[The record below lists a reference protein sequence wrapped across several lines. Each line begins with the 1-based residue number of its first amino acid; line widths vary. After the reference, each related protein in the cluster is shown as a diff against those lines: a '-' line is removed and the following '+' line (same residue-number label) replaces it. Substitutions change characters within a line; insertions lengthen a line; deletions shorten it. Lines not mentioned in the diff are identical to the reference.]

1 MGSRETWGSR
11 TSFLLACIGAAVGLG
26 NIWRFPYLAFKSGGG
41 AFMIPYIIMLLL
53 CGLPLLFMELS
64 MGQYT
69 RRGPIGAIGKMCPL
83 FQGAGVATVVLTF
96 WLATYY
102 NVIIGWAM
110 FYLGSS
116 FVDPLPWVSCNNT
129 WNSIYCIESVSNTT
143 ERQLQ
148 INNNVDYCGTVQEA
162 EKNDTIKSTSPSQ
175 EFYDRRVLKA
185 TEGIENFGGIRWE
198 LLGAVFG
205 AWVIVYFCIWKSVK
219 ATGKVVYFTA
229 TAPYILLFA
238 FLIRAVTLEGATD
251 GILYLLNPKWCKM
264 LDSKVWVYAAAQVFN
279 SIGIAF
285 GLLISFA
292 SYNKF
297 HGPILRDTLIVV
309 IVDALTCI
317 LCGIIVF
324 ATMGNLAFTQGK
336 PIDKVIDDGPGLV
349 FVVFPHALSQMP
361 FPQLWSVIF
370 FLMLILLGVDSQFA
384 TVEVMI
390 TSLKDGYP
398 GFIENKL
405 KRHEVLVLLV
415 CLVSF
420 IVGIPYIFEG
430 GIYVFQIVDYYAA
443 AISLMFIAFFEII
456 SVVWFYGTG
465 RLSANIKDMT
475 GDYPNKL
482 FRFCWIVIS
491 PLLIAAIWIFSIVD
505 YKPVTYNKAIGGEY
519 FYPDWAIAMGWC
531 ITATSFVPIPL
542 LAIYNIYKA
551 KADGICNKFVLSL
564 KSTIER
570 CPCGC
575 EVGLDE
581 NFEAHTDS
589 RFSLI
594 GECGT
599 EEMKMKN
606 EV

>member
-1 MGSRETWGSR
+1 MGNRETWGSR

-69 RRGPIGAIGKMCPL
+69 RRGPIGAIGKMCPI

-102 NVIIGWAM
+102 NVIIGWAI
-110 FYLGSS
+110 FYLFSS
-116 FVDPLPWVSCNNT
+116 FADPLPWVSCNNT
-129 WNSIYCIESVSNTT
+129 WNTPFCLDTPVNQTQQPVEIIEDYCSEEQKLNTT
-143 ERQLQ
+143 G
-148 INNNVDYCGTVQEA
+148 VVQ
-162 EKNDTIKSTSPSQ
+162 TTSSSQ
-175 EFYDRRVLKA
+175 EFYDRRVLQA
-185 TEGIENFGGIRWE
+185 TTGIEDFGSIRWE
-198 LLGAVFG
+198 LFGAVLV
-205 AWVIVYFCIWKSVK
+205 AWVLVYFCIWKSVK

-229 TAPYILLFA
+229 TAPYLLLFA
-238 FLIRAVTLEGATD
+238 FLIRAVTLEGAMD
-251 GILYLLNPKWCKM
+251 GILYLLSPRWCKM

-309 IVDALTCI
+309 LVDALTCI

-336 PIDKVIDDGPGLV
+336 RIDNVIDDGPGLV
-349 FVVFPHALSQMP
+349 FVVFPHALAQMP
-361 FPQLWSVIF
+361 LPQLWSVIF
-370 FLMLILLGVDSQFA
+370 FSMLILLGIDSQFA

-390 TSLKDGYP
+390 TSLKDGY
-398 GFIENKL
+398 GDMIEKYL
-405 KRHEVLVLLV
+405 KRHEILVLLV
-415 CLVSF
+415 CLASF
-420 IVGIPYIFEG
+420 LVGIPYVFKG

-456 SVVWFYGTG
+456 SVVWCYGTE

-475 GDYPNKL
+475 GNYPNKI
-482 FRFCWIVIS
+482 FRFCWVAIS
-491 PLLIAAIWIFSIVD
+491 PLLILAIWIFSVVD
-505 YKPVTYNKAIGGEY
+505 YKPVSYKKAIGGEY

-531 ITATSFVPIPL
+531 ITATSFLPIPL
-542 LAIYNIYKA
+542 FALYNVYKA
-551 KADGICNKFVLSL
+551 KADGLWNKFLVSF
-564 KSTIER
+564 KSTIQH

-581 NFEAHTDS
+581 NFEAHANS

-594 GECGT
+594 GECQPQD
-599 EEMKMKN
+599 MKMKS
-606 EV
+606 EF